1 MKREIMGILPI
12 PVYKTEREL
21 NISESESEEIK
32 SIIEEGVH
40 DRLGNLRSDNSY
52 IFDNKLKKIKEFCD
66 QHIKIYAK
74 EIIDPKKEL
83 NFYITQSWLNI
94 TKPGGSHFRHWHPNS
109 IISGVFY
116 VSTVEDDTICFFNK
130 SKTFEMLQIE
140 SNVNAYNTHVWGV
153 SVKNNALIL
162 FPSWLEHSVERNE
175 KASSDRISISFNV
188 FMKGTIGSENNLNEL
203 ILQ

>member
-1 MKREIMGILPI
+1 MEHEILGILPI

-52 IFDNKLKKIKEFCD
+52 IFYNKLKKIKEFCD

-94 TKPGGSHFRHWHPNS
+94 NRPGQEHHAHWHRNS
-109 IISGVFY
+109 LLTGVFY
-116 VSTVEDDTICFFNK
+116 ISTLENDNIIFYDPLLIKDFIKIDALEGNFWN
-130 SKTFEMLQIE
+130 SRWWPI
-140 SNVNAYNTHVWGV
+140 NVT
-153 SVKNNALIL
+153 NNSLLI
-162 FPSWLEHSVERNE
+162 FPSWLQHSV
-175 KASSDRISISFNV
+175 A
-188 FMKGTIGSENNLNEL
+188 
-203 ILQ
+203 

>member
-1 MKREIMGILPI
+1 MKHEIMGILPI

-94 TKPGGSHFRHWHPNS
+94 TKPGGSHSRHWHPNS

-116 VSTVEDDTICFFNK
+116 VSTVEDDTICFFK
-130 SKTFEMLQIE
+130 DRDLKVMQIE

-175 KASSDRISISFNV
+175 KATNDRISISFNV
-188 FMKGTIGSENNLNEL
+188 FMK
-203 ILQ
+203 

>member
-1 MKREIMGILPI
+1 MKHEIMGILPI

-116 VSTVEDDTICFFNK
+116 VSTVEDDTICFFK
-130 SKTFEMLQIE
+130 DRDLKVMQIE

-153 SVKNNALIL
+153 SVNNNTLVL

>member
-1 MKREIMGILPI
+1 MKHEIMGILPI

-116 VSTVEDDTICFFNK
+116 VSTVEDDTICFFK
-130 SKTFEMLQIE
+130 DRDLKVMQIE

-153 SVKNNALIL
+153 SVNNNTLVL
-162 FPSWLEHSVERNE
+162 FPSWLEHSVERSE

>member
-1 MKREIMGILPI
+1 MGILPI

-116 VSTVEDDTICFFNK
+116 VSTVEDDTICFFK
-130 SKTFEMLQIE
+130 DRDLKVMQIE

-153 SVKNNALIL
+153 SVNNNTLVL

>member
-1 MKREIMGILPI
+1 MKHEIMGILPI

-116 VSTVEDDTICFFNK
+116 VSTVEDDTICFFK
-130 SKTFEMLQIE
+130 DRDLKVMQIE

-153 SVKNNALIL
+153 SVNNNTLVL

-175 KASSDRISISFNV
+175 KATNDRISISFNV

>member
-1 MKREIMGILPI
+1 MEHEILGILPI

-116 VSTVEDDTICFFNK
+116 VSTVEDDTICFFK
-130 SKTFEMLQIE
+130 DRDLKVMQIE

-153 SVKNNALIL
+153 SVNNNTLVL

>member
-1 MKREIMGILPI
+1 MKHEIMGILPI

-116 VSTVEDDTICFFNK
+116 VSTVEDDTICFFK
-130 SKTFEMLQIE
+130 DRDLKVMQIE

-153 SVKNNALIL
+153 SVNNNTLVL

-188 FMKGTIGSENNLNEL
+188 LMKGTIGSENNLNEL

>member
-1 MKREIMGILPI
+1 MKHEIMGILPI

-116 VSTVEDDTICFFNK
+116 VSTVEDDTICFFK
-130 SKTFEMLQIE
+130 DRDLKVMQIE

-153 SVKNNALIL
+153 SVNNNTLVL
-162 FPSWLEHSVERNE
+162 FPSGLEHSVERNE